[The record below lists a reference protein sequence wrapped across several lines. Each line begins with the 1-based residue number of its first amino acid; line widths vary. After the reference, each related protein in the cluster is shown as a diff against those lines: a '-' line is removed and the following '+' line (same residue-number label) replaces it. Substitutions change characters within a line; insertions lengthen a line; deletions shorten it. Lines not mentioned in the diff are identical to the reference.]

1 MKCNVNS
8 NCVLVGLGLGCEI
21 HKLAP
26 QIIFWNMEVL
36 ELRCQPGRWCFEC
49 NVPPTKSRATRK
61 IQKISVSQKNVDLD
75 QDPTKKVTDGRDWT
89 VQTKNSR
96 RLRLSYYLSSFMI
109 NSARCDSSCNS
120 RWWDTCRRGCPNLC
134 YVETNHVA
142 RSCHVMKRQG
152 KWAHLPVIS
161 TFPTFSNSSFC
172 CISIICSF
180 LNWLSCPCL

>member
-1 MKCNVNS
+1 MLWMQCTTYKIPS
-8 NCVLVGLGLGCEI
+8 NKKNTKNFCV
-21 HKLAP
+21 
-26 QIIFWNMEVL
+26 
-36 ELRCQPGRWCFEC
+36 
-49 NVPPTKSRATRK
+49 
-61 IQKISVSQKNVDLD
+61 
-75 QDPTKKVTDGRDWT
+75 TKKRGSWSGPHQKSNDGRDWT
-89 VQTKNSR
+89 VRTKNSR

-172 CISIICSF
+172 CISIIYSF